1 MGDKPG
7 RKAGA
12 FTSRREGS
20 SAGNRNAWEVA
31 FAEWEG
37 FRTVAFFDHLI
48 LDEEKWTD
56 LQEDDAFIETGP
68 EGVENLLHEIVSSLV
83 PEFGRMVIFT
93 LIAAEWPL
101 AKPDDVSRLSW
112 IFSRPRTKMK
122 LVLERR
128 YRELGFQHEFVAR
141 YFVWLSFR
149 KNPAHLKNYLW
160 RLGRMPN
167 DLPDMAFIPIEQG
180 EVDFNGYAKY
190 RALLGRFHDLRVEE
204 IDINETRRMFDG
216 MHGVIYALDGHIYY
230 TTTRESMDELKAR
243 AREFAKRYNLTL
255 AEDLVPVGLRGV

>member
-12 FTSRREGS
+12 FTSRRDGS
-20 SAGNRNAWEVA
+20 PAENRNAWEVG

-37 FRTVAFFDHLI
+37 FRTAAFFDHLMV
-48 LDEEKWTD
+48 DDEKWTD
-56 LQEDDAFIETGP
+56 LQEDDAFTETGP
-68 EGVENLLHEIVSSLV
+68 EGVEDLLHEIVSSLV
-83 PEFGRMVIFT
+83 PEFGRMVVFT

-101 AKPDDVSRLSW
+101 QKPDDVSRPRW
-112 IFSRPRTKMK
+112 IFSRPRTKMRW
-122 LVLERR
+122 VLERR
-128 YRELGFQHEFVAR
+128 YRDLGFQHEFVAR

-149 KNPAHLKNYLW
+149 KNPAHLKNFLW

-180 EVDFNGYAKY
+180 EVDFNEYAMC

-204 IDINETRRMFDG
+204 IDIAETRKMFDR

-230 TTTRESMDELKAR
+230 TTTRESMDALKTR
-243 AREFAKRYNLTL
+243 AKKLAERYKLTL
-255 AEDLVPVGLRGV
+255 AEDLIPIGLRGV